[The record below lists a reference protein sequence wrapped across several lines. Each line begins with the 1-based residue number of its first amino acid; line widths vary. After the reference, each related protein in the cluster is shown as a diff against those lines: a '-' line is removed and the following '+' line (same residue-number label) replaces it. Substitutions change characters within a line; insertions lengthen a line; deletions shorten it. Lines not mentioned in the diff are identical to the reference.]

1 MRHLAA
7 PSCSPFVCSLHSQ
20 PQRWLEYGRLAA
32 LPLAILPIPPDSSLA
47 ASPTGRARLESP
59 VNGDSFWVCNTMC
72 QFSPCCIVR
81 RTRSTAQCRRP
92 TWWLEAREDRKQQN
106 GKEKNSPFG
115 LFFSLVSGSY
125 LSSRAV
131 ASQVLSAYKGLTS
144 VFGMGTGGTPWL
156 NHRNGYGVFSTHL
169 ENCIAFQFASIK
181 PSTY

>member
-1 MRHLAA
+1 MGVCTVPKGATIYGGAVERSETEGEHLAA
-7 PSCSPFVCSLHSQ
+7 LASSELFPFQL
-20 PQRWLEYGRLAA
+20 LITFAA
-32 LPLAILPIPPDSSLA
+32 
-47 ASPTGRARLESP
+47 TFP
-59 VNGDSFWVCNTMC
+59 VNGYSFWVCNTMC
-72 QFSPCCIVR
+72 QFSPCCIP
-81 RTRSTAQCRRP
+81 RSGRSAAAPSPANLAGQDRP
-92 TWWLEAREDRKQQN
+92 
-106 GKEKNSPFG
+106 GKIENNRMAKKKNSPFG

>member
-1 MRHLAA
+1 MYFGDVDTLDMHSVNWHLQYYRNDEEYQMLI
-7 PSCSPFVCSLHSQ
+7 SICYLVVNGLLHSAQ
-20 PQRWLEYGRLAA
+20 SGSLKFTELDEPQM
-32 LPLAILPIPPDSSLA
+32 
-47 ASPTGRARLESP
+47 ARLYEKFILARGPGERSKY
-59 VNGDSFWVCNTMC
+59 
-72 QFSPCCIVR
+72 QIVQKQ
-81 RTRSTAQCRRP
+81 A
-92 TWWLEAREDRKQQN
+92 AR
-106 GKEKNSPFG
+106 FCV
-115 LFFSLVSGSY
+115 LLAFVVSGSY

>member
-1 MRHLAA
+1 MNYSPSASLTLSSSPARVGAGA
-7 PSCSPFVCSLHSQ
+7 PAFNSLCLSCSASLHR
-20 PQRWLEYGRLAA
+20 PQDALNFAMSPANLAGQ
-32 LPLAILPIPPDSSLA
+32 D
-47 ASPTGRARLESP
+47 
-59 VNGDSFWVCNTMC
+59 
-72 QFSPCCIVR
+72 
-81 RTRSTAQCRRP
+81 RP
-92 TWWLEAREDRKQQN
+92 
-106 GKEKNSPFG
+106 GKIENNRMAKKKNSPFG

-156 NHRNGYGVFSTHL
+156 NHRNGHGVFSTHL